1 MPTVR
6 PLAPRLAAVLIT
18 CALAAS
24 VAYSVYRIPVQ
35 VSDSLEVIVASTH
48 LPTVPLLV
56 QSIQWSPT
64 TLRPMRYLQSRW
76 LILLSDRTGASPHLV
91 FRGMHAALAAAI
103 VLLFAWVAR
112 PQRWLDVAALAF
124 ALTVLI
130 GLHTFASLLQEAFP
144 VNHYAEIAA
153 ACLLVT
159 GLAGRPPS
167 RLGQAVMLVVLIGG
181 LLLIESAVL
190 IWIVIAGCAVLRM
203 PGVRRV
209 TAVSATILL
218 VLYLAGR
225 PALGISSPGIGSHG
239 SGFGADVL
247 SADEL
252 KARFGANPLPFYAY
266 NIAGGFLSLVAA
278 EPRFGQYQLLA
289 SARRDRWSPVVPIHI
304 TSSVLLSLLIFG
316 YGWRRLDRRPW
327 HWHHDQQVLALG
339 ALVIFVSAGLC
350 ITYIKDDIISTA
362 GVFYALLAY
371 LAVRSLLEAARNSP
385 HHSRVVLAA
394 LWLLV
399 SAPLWSFRVLGTH
412 YQLSRT
418 AFNTRNDWALD
429 TRALT
434 AASAASP
441 EDASLVNRIRRE
453 ALRRPLI
460 NPAFL
465 PRWGE
470 EYWIE

>member
-1 MPTVR
+1 
-6 PLAPRLAAVLIT
+6 
-18 CALAAS
+18 
-24 VAYSVYRIPVQ
+24 
-35 VSDSLEVIVASTH
+35 
-48 LPTVPLLV
+48 
-56 QSIQWSPT
+56 
-64 TLRPMRYLQSRW
+64 MRYLQSRW
-76 LILLSDRTGASPHLV
+76 LTLLSEWTGASPHVV
-91 FRGMHAALAAAI
+91 FRGMHASLAAAI

-153 ACLLVT
+153 ACLLIT
-159 GLAGRPPS
+159 GLAGRAPT
-167 RLGQAVMLVVLIGG
+167 RVGQGAMIVTLIGG

-190 IWIVIAGCAVLRM
+190 IWIVIAGCALLRM
-203 PGVRRV
+203 PGVRRATAV
-209 TAVSATILL
+209 TATVLL
-218 VLYLAGR
+218 VIYLAGR

-252 KARFGANPLPFYAY
+252 KARFGANPWPFYAY
-266 NIAGGFLSLVAA
+266 NVAGGFLSLVAA
-278 EPRFGQYQLLA
+278 EPRFGQYQVLA
-289 SARRDRWSPVVPIHI
+289 SAKRDRWSPVVPIHI
-304 TSSVLLSLLIFG
+304 TSSVLLSLLILG
-316 YGWRRLDRRPW
+316 YGWRRLDWRLSQW
-327 HWHHDQQVLALG
+327 QHDQRVLALG
-339 ALVIFVSAGLC
+339 ALVIAVSAGLC

-371 LAVRSLLEAARNSP
+371 LAVRWLLDTAGASP
-385 HHSRVVLAA
+385 HRSLAA
-394 LWLLV
+394 LAAIWLLV

-418 AFNTRNDWALD
+418 AFTTRNDWALD

-434 AASAASP
+434 AASSAGP
-441 EDASLVNRIRRE
+441 EDARLVNRIRHE

-465 PRWGE
+465 PRWAE